1 MNKNSLKNIATQV
14 IDLEINALKI
24 LKKSV
29 NKNFDKAVNM
39 IVNCQSK
46 IILCGV
52 GKSGLIAAK
61 IASTLSSV
69 GSPAFSLSAN
79 DCLHGDLG
87 SITRKDV
94 LILISNSGK
103 SEEIIPIIKFAN
115 RNKIKLIGIVSKK
128 NSFLYKG
135 SDIKILLPEVKESGL
150 GVVPTSSTSIQL
162 AIGDALAIASLK
174 KKQFSKY
181 DFSRLHPG
189 GNLGKQLKTVE
200 DVMASGTKIPFI
212 NENKKMKEAIK
223 IISKKKLGVVI
234 ARNKNKIT
242 TGIIT
247 DGNIRKLR
255 QKNTDFQ
262 KTSVKEVMTR
272 DPITIT
278 SDTLAIKA
286 LRIMNEKK
294 ITSLCV
300 IKNKN
305 FNKTIGII
313 HIHHILETNVE

>member
-1 MNKNSLKNIATQV
+1 MNKNSLKNIATEV
-14 IDLEINALKI
+14 INLEINALKI
-24 LKKSV
+24 LKKSI
-29 NKNFDKAVNM
+29 NKNFDRAVNT

-87 SITRKDV
+87 SITKKDI

-115 RNKIKLIGIVSKK
+115 RNKVKLIGIVSKK

-162 AIGDALAIASLK
+162 AIGDALAIAALK

-189 GNLGKQLKTVE
+189 GNLGKQLKTVG
-200 DVMASGTKIPFI
+200 DIMVTGVRVPFI
-212 NENKKMKEAIK
+212 SESKNMNEAIK
-223 IISKKKLGVVI
+223 IISQKKLGVVI
-234 ARNKNKIT
+234 VRNKNRMT

-255 QKNTDFQ
+255 QKNIDFQ
-262 KTSVKEVMTR
+262 KTLVKDVMTKK
-272 DPITIT
+272 PITIS
-278 SDTLAIKA
+278 SDSLAIKA

-300 IKNKN
+300 INGKN
-305 FNKTIGII
+305 FNKTAGLI
-313 HIHHILETNVE
+313 HIHHILETNIE